1 MDDEMMDIEDV
12 VDEQF
17 LTPPPKD
24 NKVGLIWRIAIAVV
38 ALAIVAFLAYPLLQK
53 QLKRDDSSSNA
64 NLPPEVQVTVAP
76 LQATSQA
83 DPNSAEA
90 WFELGKAYYEVEQW
104 EQAVDSFQKVIELD
118 PNRQAA
124 YANLGAVY
132 HRQNELDLAAAQY
145 EKALE
150 LNPDDG
156 EVTYNLAA
164 LYLQKATQGGGQ
176 IDPDLLNQAIVQ
188 LNRALELSP
197 DSAEPYFGLG
207 VAYMALNQREK
218 AIQAFETFLD
228 RDTGQDPRA
237 GQEAQRYLQV
247 LRGQ

>member
-1 MDDEMMDIEDV
+1 MDDRMMDTEDV

-17 LTPPPKD
+17 LAPSPKG
-24 NKVGLIWRIAIAVV
+24 NKLGLIWRVV
-38 ALAIVAFLAYPLLQK
+38 IIVAALAIIAFLAYPLLQK
-53 QLKRDDSSSNA
+53 QLKRDSGSNPD
-64 NLPPEVQVTVAP
+64 LPPAVQTTVAP
-76 LQATSQA
+76 LIATVQA
-83 DPNSAEA
+83 DPDSAEA
-90 WFELGKAYYEVEQW
+90 WFELGKTYYNAGQW
-104 EQAVDSFQKVIELD
+104 EQAVDAFQKVIELD
-118 PNRQAA
+118 NRQAA

-132 HRQNELDLAAAQY
+132 HRQNKLDLAVSQY

-164 LYLQKATQGGGQ
+164 LYLQKATQGGQ
-176 IDPDLLNQAIVQ
+176 VDRDLMNQAIIQ

-197 DSAEPYFGLG
+197 DAAEPYFGLG
-207 VAYMALNQREK
+207 VAYMALNQRED
-218 AIQAFETFLD
+218 AIQAFETFLN

-237 GQEAQRYLQV
+237 GQEAQHYLQM

>member
-1 MDDEMMDIEDV
+1 MEDEMMNDEEL
-12 VDEQF
+12 VDEQ
-17 LTPPPKD
+17 LVASAPDGK
-24 NKVGLIWRIAIAVV
+24 NVGLIWRVV
-38 ALAIVAFLAYPLLQK
+38 IIVAALVIIALLGYPLLQE
-53 QLKRDDSSSNA
+53 QLKGDSN
-64 NLPPEVQVTVAP
+64 NNVDLPPEVQATVAP
-76 LQATSQA
+76 LQATAQA
-83 DPNSAEA
+83 NPDSAEA
-90 WFELGKAYYEVEQW
+90 WFELGKAYYKVEQW
-104 EQAVDSFQKVIELD
+104 DQAVAAFQKVIALD

-132 HRQNELDLAAAQY
+132 HRQNKLDLAASQY

-164 LYLQKATQGGGQ
+164 LYIQKATQSGGQ
-176 IDPDLLNQAIVQ
+176 IDADLLNQAVVQ
-188 LNRALELSP
+188 LHRALELSP

-207 VAYMALNQREK
+207 VAYTALNQREE

-237 GQEAQRYLQV
+237 GQEAQRYLQI

>member
-1 MDDEMMDIEDV
+1 MDDKLIDIEDV
-12 VDEQF
+12 VDEQ
-17 LTPPPKD
+17 LLAPAPDGK
-24 NKVGLIWRIAIAVV
+24 NAGLIWRVV
-38 ALAIVAFLAYPLLQK
+38 IVVAALAIIAFLGYPFLQR
-53 QLKRDDSSSNA
+53 QLQRDRNHNA
-64 NLPPEVQVTVAP
+64 DLPPEVQATVAP
-76 LQATSQA
+76 LQATVQA
-83 DPNSAEA
+83 NPDSAGA
-90 WFELGKAYYEVEQW
+90 WFELGKAYYQVEQW
-104 EQAVDSFQKVIELD
+104 AQAVTAFEKVIELD

-132 HRQNELDLAAAQY
+132 HRQNKLDLAASQY
-145 EKALE
+145 EKALA
-150 LNPDDG
+150 LNPNDG

-164 LYLQKATQGGGQ
+164 LYIQKATQRGDQ
-176 IDPDLLNQAIVQ
+176 IDADLLNQAINQ

-207 VAYMALNQREK
+207 VAYTALNQREE

-237 GQEAQRYLQV
+237 SQEAQRYLQI

>member
-1 MDDEMMDIEDV
+1 MDDRMMDTEDV

-17 LTPPPKD
+17 LAPSPQG
-24 NKVGLIWRIAIAVV
+24 NKLGLIWRVV
-38 ALAIVAFLAYPLLQK
+38 IIVAALAIIAFLAYPLLQE
-53 QLKRDDSSSNA
+53 QLKRDSGSNLD
-64 NLPPEVQVTVAP
+64 LPPEVQATVAP
-76 LQATSQA
+76 PQATAQA
-83 DPNSAEA
+83 NPDSAEA
-90 WFELGKAYYEVEQW
+90 WFELGKAYYKVEQW
-104 EQAVDSFQKVIELD
+104 DRAVAAFQKVIELD
-118 PNRQAA
+118 PNHQAA

-132 HRQNELDLAAAQY
+132 HRQNKLDLAASQY

-164 LYLQKATQGGGQ
+164 LYLQKATQGGQ
-176 IDPDLLNQAIVQ
+176 VDRDLMNQAIIQ

-197 DSAEPYFGLG
+197 DAAEPYFGLG
-207 VAYMALNQREK
+207 VAYMALNQRED
-218 AIQAFETFLD
+218 AIQAFETFLN

-237 GQEAQRYLQV
+237 GQEAQRYLQM